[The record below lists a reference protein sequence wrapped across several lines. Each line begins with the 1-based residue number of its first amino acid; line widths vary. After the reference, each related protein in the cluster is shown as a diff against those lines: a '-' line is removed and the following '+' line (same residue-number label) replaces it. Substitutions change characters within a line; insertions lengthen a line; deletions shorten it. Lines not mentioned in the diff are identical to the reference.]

1 MELKDIKTTEDL
13 KEQTERYGIIVEQ
26 IADNIQDLKQ
36 LKLLKNSPSQLD
48 TAQALLYR
56 ASRILSELSTN

>member
-13 KEQTERYGIIVEQ
+13 KEQAERYGIMVDQ

-36 LKLLKNSPSQLD
+36 IKLLKGNATQLD
-48 TAQALLYR
+48 NAQALLYR
-56 ASRILSELSTN
+56 ASRILAEINSN